1 MSSPYADHS
10 FLNDSCVPCP
20 VGTSRP
26 PTNLAVCHA
35 LRDHTR
41 IPTHQQVNF
50 ELFATTQCIA
60 PTKRSDAFRDF
71 WMKREARRNQQRQAA
86 QRLRTELE
94 ELIRNP
100 DKGDTSAQMFIPLLI
115 QLEGAA
121 EVSAAGT

>member
-1 MSSPYADHS
+1 
-10 FLNDSCVPCP
+10 
-20 VGTSRP
+20 
-26 PTNLAVCHA
+26 
-35 LRDHTR
+35 
-41 IPTHQQVNF
+41 
-50 ELFATTQCIA
+50 
-60 PTKRSDAFRDF
+60 
-71 WMKREARRNQQRQAA
+71 MKREARRNQQRQAA